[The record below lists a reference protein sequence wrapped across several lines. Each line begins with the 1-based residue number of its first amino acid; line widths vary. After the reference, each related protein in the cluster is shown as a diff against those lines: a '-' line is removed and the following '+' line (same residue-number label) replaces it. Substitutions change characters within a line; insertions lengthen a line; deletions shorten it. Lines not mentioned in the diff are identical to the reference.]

1 MSPVPT
7 DGTRFS
13 LSTDCMRISGGAG
26 LGKDQERK
34 QLGKLANDRGPKKED
49 TIFFFIYNFVRI
61 SFVLEAFLIIILTLP
76 DLRP

>member
-49 TIFFFIYNFVRI
+49 TIFF
-61 SFVLEAFLIIILTLP
+61 SFIILSGLV
-76 DLRP
+76 LFRRLFLS